1 MVTEKKYSNQ
11 PDSNQRPKD
20 LRKHYSPPLY
30 QLSYGWMQTRQA
42 EHITR
47 QAPLLGPSKICLV
60 SSRKPVAALRI
71 QRSFQFYRS
80 KMSKTLINKD
90 LFLARATKFYETWN
104 ELPDF
109 SDVDCLYVLD
119 NPNYSKSNTF
129 QHLLFAYELADVLS
143 VFTKKGIYFLGSNKK
158 AQFFDPVASDEARGV
173 LPPVKVLLRNKED
186 KDKANFET
194 IINFLKE
201 NGIRKVGHFAK
212 DKYDSEFA
220 KEWERAL
227 KEADLADDKADMTG
241 LMATVAAVKDAKGVE
256 TSRLSAKATVNIWNN
271 FRREIV
277 TIIDKEKKVKHS
289 RLAENLENAIKKLH
303 SNGPDLVDSCYTPII
318 QSGGHYNLKVS
329 AESDDKLLYYYGGI
343 VTCLGARYNSYC
355 SNVARTILFNPSKE
369 LEETYEFLVS
379 VHETLIKAMKP
390 GVRVCDAYEE
400 TLKFVATKRKDLV
413 DKLVKVNFGFAT
425 GVEFRESTMLINS
438 KCQAIIKPDMIFVI
452 YLGLQNIENSSAKEE
467 QGKKAAILLS
477 DTIRIS
483 AEGDN
488 EVLTESA
495 KIRVKSNVVRI
506 KEDEPMP
513 SGSREDNKENSS
525 GERYGRGKRSVVIQD
540 QTRNKTTNEDKR
552 KEKQKELG
560 AQLNAAAQER
570 LAGKK
575 GTVDSKSTKRST
587 ISYKNIDKFPD
598 ASEVDK
604 LRVFVDKKHDTV
616 ILPIFGI
623 PVPFHISMIKNTSMS
638 VEGDYTY
645 LRINFAHPGSQIGK
659 ETQSFPNPLATYVK
673 EMSYRSSNVKEPGE
687 ITATGENLHT
697 AFRLVKEMQKRYKTA
712 EAEERE
718 REGAV
723 KQDKLILSTAKGN
736 PKLKDLSVRP
746 NIIQKKIAGTVE
758 AHVNGFRYTSLRGDK
773 IDVLYNNIK
782 HAFFQP
788 CDSEMIIL
796 LHFNLKNPVLWGKK
810 KYSDI
815 QFYTEVGEIT
825 TDLGKYHHMQDRD
838 DIQSEHMERE
848 MRKKLNQAFQNFCD
862 KVVRQ
867 TNDAFDFDSPFNE
880 LGFYG
885 VPFRSSC
892 QLKPT
897 STCLVNLTE
906 WPPFVV
912 TLDEVELVHF
922 ERVSFSL
929 KNFDMVFIF
938 KDYSRKTQMV
948 QQIPMSSL
956 DSVKEW
962 LNSCDIKYTEGIQSL
977 NWAKIMKTILD
988 DPEDFFANGGWNFL
1002 GQDSD
1007 AEGEDEEESEESEY
1021 NESEE
1026 EESGSDEDE
1035 EESGEETDDSESE
1048 GSLDSDESEGK
1059 DWSDLEEEARK
1070 SDKAK
1075 ERDEIGGRDRGAPHA
1090 HSHSHSHHRKRKH
1103 ESGGPPSKKRR

>member
-1 MVTEKKYSNQ
+1 
-11 PDSNQRPKD
+11 
-20 LRKHYSPPLY
+20 
-30 QLSYGWMQTRQA
+30 
-42 EHITR
+42 
-47 QAPLLGPSKICLV
+47 
-60 SSRKPVAALRI
+60 
-71 QRSFQFYRS
+71 
-80 KMSKTLINKD
+80 MSKTLINKD
-90 LFLARATKFYETWN
+90 LFLARATKFYETWKDSS
-104 ELPDF
+104 EF

-119 NPNYSKSNTF
+119 NANYSKSNTF
-129 QHLLFAYELADVLS
+129 QHYLFSYELSDVLS
-143 VFTKKGIYFLGSNKK
+143 VLTKKGIYFLGSNKK
-158 AQFFDPVASDEARGV
+158 AHFFDPVASDESQGI
-173 LPPVKVLLRNKED
+173 LPPIKVLLRNKED

-201 NGIRKVGHFAK
+201 NGIKKVGHFAK
-212 DKYDSEFA
+212 DKYESDFA
-220 KEWERAL
+220 REWANAL
-227 KEADLADDKADMTG
+227 KEADLADDKADMTQ
-241 LMATVAAVKDAKGVE
+241 LMASVAAIKDAKGIE
-256 TSRLSAKATVNIWNN
+256 TSKMSAMASVAAWNN

-277 TIIDKEKKVKHS
+277 AIIDQEKKIKHS
-289 RLAENLENAIKKLH
+289 RLAENLDNVIKKYNV
-303 SNGPDLVDSCYTPII
+303 NGSDLVDSCYTPII
-318 QSGGHYNLKVS
+318 QSGGHYSLKVS
-329 AESDDKLLYYYGGI
+329 AESDDKLLHYGSI

-369 LEETYEFLVS
+369 LEEAYEFLVA
-379 VHETLIKAMKP
+379 VHGTLVQAMKP

-400 TLKFVATKRKDLV
+400 TLKFVASKRKDLL
-413 DKLVKVNFGFAT
+413 DKIVKTNFGFGT
-425 GVEFRESTMLINS
+425 GFEFRESSLLINS
-438 KCQAIIKPDMIFVI
+438 KCQTVIKPDMVFVI
-452 YLGLQNIENSSAKEE
+452 YLGLQNLENAGAKDD
-467 QGKKAAILLS
+467 QGKTAAILLS
-477 DTIRIS
+477 DTIRIT
-483 AEGDN
+483 ADGQN
-488 EVLTESA
+488 EILTESA
-495 KIRVKSNVVRI
+495 KIRVKSNVVRL
-506 KEDEPMP
+506 KDDDPQP
-513 SGSREDNKENSS
+513 SGSREDNKENTAKDL
-525 GERYGRGKRSVVIQD
+525 YGRGKRSVVLQD

-575 GTVDSKSTKRST
+575 DTVDTKTIKKST
-587 ISYKNIDKFPD
+587 ISYKNFDKFPD
-598 ASEVDK
+598 ASEVEK

-659 ETQSFPNPLATYVK
+659 ETQNFPNPLATYVK

-697 AFRLVKEMQKRYKTA
+697 AFRLIKEMQKRYKTA

-746 NIIQKKIAGTVE
+746 NIIQKKIAGSVE

-788 CDSEMIIL
+788 CDNEMIIL

-892 QLKPT
+892 QMKPT

-977 NWAKIMKTILD
+977 NWVKIMKTILD

-1021 NESEE
+1021 NESAES
-1026 EESGSDEDE
+1026 ESGSDDDE
-1035 EESGEETDDSESE
+1035 EESGEETEDSESE
-1048 GSLDSDESEGK
+1048 GSLDTDESEGK

-1070 SDKAK
+1070 SDRAK
-1075 ERDEIGGRDRGAPHA
+1075 ERDEREREHVRPSAG
-1090 HSHSHSHHRKRKH
+1090 HSHGHKMKRKH
-1103 ESGGPPSKKRR
+1103 DGGGPPSKKRR